1 MACNELS
8 RTRFDVF
15 VDLIN
20 KRPILWTIGLMI
32 PVYASAF
39 AIAFAGLLIDPHLG
53 SPLLTFILLAFA
65 ALIVMAYHWLFSRF
79 QRSSFAAQAI
89 QFFAGLIPVVG
100 GLIILLISQLATS

>member
-8 RTRFDVF
+8 RTRFEVF
-15 VDLIN
+15 VGLIN
-20 KRPILWTIGLMI
+20 KRPMLWTIGLMI
-32 PVYASAF
+32 PVYVSAF

-53 SPLLTFILLAFA
+53 SPLFTFILLAVA

-79 QRSSFAAQAI
+79 QRSSSLAQAI

-100 GLIILLISQLATS
+100 GLVFILIAHLASN

>member
-8 RTRFDVF
+8 RTRFEVF
-15 VDLIN
+15 IDLIN
-20 KRPILWTIGLMI
+20 KRPMLWTIGLMI
-32 PVYASAF
+32 PTY
-39 AIAFAGLLIDPHLG
+39 AIAFVIAFVGLLIDPHLG
-53 SPLLTFILLAFA
+53 SPLLTFILLALA

-79 QRSSFAAQAI
+79 QHVSSLAQAI